1 MRHEDAEDLWLAC
14 VMQAPSYAR
23 HSRVSKD
30 HLTVRGQR
38 ILAEIERV
46 AEDGWSTID
55 PSQLRGLPWD
65 YLGTIPR
72 RIEHVDAPSTID
84 QAETA
89 LIDAW
94 VKVRYAQILRETAE
108 VCLEEGIEVAE
119 AKRMEGFAEIE
130 AHTAGMHWV
139 TAGEAARELHRNLQ
153 RGMAGSERSNFHN
166 SGLAGLDEAVKWW
179 QPERMTVI
187 GSYTSQGKSTIT
199 IQILTGLAIRGTKVA
214 YISLEDPPS
223 IVAKRQVV
231 SRVDEIAHAVEIA
244 NDTPSVE
251 ALDSIVDLIEGVA
264 SSEVGGLDTLPFE
277 ILYRKRFTI
286 DWVCYAIQDAARR
299 GAKVV
304 AVDYLQC
311 LKDKRYKRT
320 EFLSECVSRMK
331 SAACEVGVHLILV
344 SQVTRPED
352 KAKPARPTMYM
363 LKETGDIEN
372 EAEYVVL
379 PYRDEKGKEGEF
391 EMASVFIDKAKDGRA
406 PLRLNARWDTRR
418 NDFSIERTS
427 GGWS

>member
-14 VMQAPSYAR
+14 IMQAPAYSK

-30 HLTVRGQR
+30 HLSSRGQR

-46 AEDGWSTID
+46 ARDGWSIVD
-55 PSQLRGLPWD
+55 PSQLKGCAQH
-65 YLGTIPR
+65 LGTIPR
-72 RIEHVDAPSTID
+72 RLDHVDAPSTIE

-94 VKVRYAQILRETAE
+94 TKVHYAKILRDAADT
-108 VCLEEGIEVAE
+108 CLEEGIEVAE

-139 TAGEAARELHRNLQ
+139 TAGEAARELLGNLQ
-153 RGMAGSERSNFHN
+153 RGMKDAKRSHFHN
-166 SGLAGLDEAVKWW
+166 SGLVALDEAVKWW
-179 QPERMTVI
+179 QPARMTVM

-199 IQILTGLAIRGTKVA
+199 IQILTGLAIRETKVA
-214 YISLEDPPS
+214 YISLEDAPS
-223 IVAKRQVV
+223 IVSKRMVV
-231 SRVDEIAHAVEIA
+231 SRIDEIAHAVEIA
-244 NDTPSVE
+244 NDSPSPD
-251 ALDSIVDLIEGVA
+251 ALVALIDLIQGSNEY
-264 SSEVGGLDTLPFE
+264 VGGLDTLPFD

-311 LKDKRYKRT
+311 LKDKRFKRT

-379 PYRDEKGKEGEF
+379 PYRDEKGKEGDYEV
-391 EMASVFIDKAKDGRA
+391 ASVFIDKAKDGRA
-406 PLRLNARWDTRR
+406 PIKINARWDTKR
-418 NDFSIERTS
+418 NDFSIERTG

>member
-1 MRHEDAEDLWLAC
+1 
-14 VMQAPSYAR
+14 MQAPSYSK
-23 HSRVSKD
+23 HSRVSRD
-30 HLTVRGQR
+30 HLSSRGQR
-38 ILAEIERV
+38 ILDEIERV
-46 AEDGWSTID
+46 ARDGWSIVD
-55 PSQLRGLPWD
+55 PSQLKVSPQH
-65 YLGTIPR
+65 LGTIPR
-72 RIEHVDAPSTID
+72 RLDHVDAPSTIE

-94 VKVRYAQILRETAE
+94 VKVHYAQVLREAADT
-108 VCLEEGIEVAE
+108 CLEEGIEAAE
-119 AKRMEGFAEIE
+119 AKRVEGFSEIE

-139 TAGEAARELHRNLQ
+139 TAGEAARELYASLQ
-153 RGMAGSERSNFHN
+153 RGMTDVKRSNFHN
-166 SGLAGLDEAVKWW
+166 SGLAALDEAVKWW
-179 QPERMTVI
+179 QPARMTVM

-199 IQILTGLAIRGTKVA
+199 IQILTGLAIRETKVA
-214 YISLEDPPS
+214 YISLEDAPS
-223 IVAKRQVV
+223 IVSKRMVV
-231 SRVDEIAHAVEIA
+231 SRIDEIAHAVEIA
-244 NDTPSVE
+244 NDTPSPD
-251 ALDSIVDLIEGVA
+251 ALAALIDLIHGSHEY
-264 SSEVGGLDTLPFE
+264 VGGLDTLPFD

-311 LKDKRYKRT
+311 LKDKRFKRT

-379 PYRDEKGKEGEF
+379 PYRDEKGKEGDF
-391 EMASVFIDKAKDGRA
+391 EVATVFIDKAKDGRA
-406 PLRLNARWDTRR
+406 PTKINARWDTRR
-418 NDFSIERTS
+418 NDFSLERTG

>member
-14 VMQAPSYAR
+14 IMQAPAYSK

-30 HLTVRGQR
+30 HLSSRGQR

-46 AEDGWSTID
+46 ARDGWSIVD
-55 PSQLRGLPWD
+55 PSQLKGCAQH
-65 YLGTIPR
+65 LGTIPR
-72 RIEHVDAPSTID
+72 RLDHVDAPSTIE

-94 VKVRYAQILRETAE
+94 TKVHYAKILRDAADT
-108 VCLEEGIEVAE
+108 CLEEGIEVAE

-139 TAGEAARELHRNLQ
+139 TAGEAARELLGNLQ
-153 RGMAGSERSNFHN
+153 RGMKDAKRSHFHN
-166 SGLAGLDEAVKWW
+166 SGLVALDEAVKWW
-179 QPERMTVI
+179 QPARMTVM

-199 IQILTGLAIRGTKVA
+199 IQILTGLAIRETKVA
-214 YISLEDPPS
+214 YISLEDAPS
-223 IVAKRQVV
+223 IVSKRMVV
-231 SRVDEIAHAVEIA
+231 SRIDEIAHAVEIA
-244 NDTPSVE
+244 NDSPSPD
-251 ALDSIVDLIEGVA
+251 ALVALIDLIQGSNEY
-264 SSEVGGLDTLPFE
+264 VGGLDTLPFD

-311 LKDKRYKRT
+311 LKDKRFKRT

-331 SAACEVGVHLILV
+331 SAACEVGVHIILV

-379 PYRDEKGKEGEF
+379 PYRDEKGKEGDYEV
-391 EMASVFIDKAKDGRA
+391 ASVFIDKAKDGRA
-406 PLRLNARWDTRR
+406 PIKINARWDTKR
-418 NDFSIERTS
+418 NDFSIERTG

>member
-14 VMQAPSYAR
+14 IMQSPAYSK

-30 HLTVRGQR
+30 HLSSRGQR

-46 AEDGWSTID
+46 ARDGWSIVD
-55 PSQLRGLPWD
+55 PSQLKGCAQH
-65 YLGTIPR
+65 LGTIPR
-72 RIEHVDAPSTID
+72 RLDHVDAPSTIE

-94 VKVRYAQILRETAE
+94 TKVHYAKILRDAADT
-108 VCLEEGIEVAE
+108 CLEEGIEVAE

-139 TAGEAARELHRNLQ
+139 TAGEAARELLGNLQ
-153 RGMAGSERSNFHN
+153 RGMKDAKRSHFHN
-166 SGLAGLDEAVKWW
+166 SGLVALDEAVKWW
-179 QPERMTVI
+179 QPARMTVM

-199 IQILTGLAIRGTKVA
+199 IQILTGLAIRETKVA
-214 YISLEDPPS
+214 YISLEDAPS
-223 IVAKRQVV
+223 IVSKRMVV
-231 SRVDEIAHAVEIA
+231 SRIDEIAHAVEIA
-244 NDTPSVE
+244 NDSPSPD
-251 ALDSIVDLIEGVA
+251 ALVALIDLIQGSNEY
-264 SSEVGGLDTLPFE
+264 VGGLDTLPFD

-311 LKDKRYKRT
+311 LKDKRFKRT

-379 PYRDEKGKEGEF
+379 PYRDEKGKEGDYEV
-391 EMASVFIDKAKDGRA
+391 ASVFIDKAKDGRA
-406 PLRLNARWDTRR
+406 PIKINARWDTKR
-418 NDFSIERTS
+418 NDFSIERTG